1 MSFKMVQNTKKLLLA
16 TMLVLAGGVTTS
28 FAAEGDA
35 EHWQKRCITSDTS
48 IRTCL
53 VTEAI
58 ILENIE
64 QKLRIQLA
72 SIRIKSVSNSKR
84 LNMYIQ
90 VPNKIL
96 LQSGLRFQVDK
107 GKTRVAPFSICYEQ
121 ACETEIDLSTDF
133 VNQLK
138 KGNEISLYF
147 LQYDGKPVTIT
158 VPLVGFT
165 AGFNSKG
172 TDLTPEQV
180 GLVSAPAAPAK
191 TEAPK
196 TDDAP
201 KPLPE

>member
-1 MSFKMVQNTKKLLLA
+1 MVKNTKNLILA
-16 TMLVLAGGVTTS
+16 TMLVVAGSVTNT
-28 FAAEGDA
+28 FAADA
-35 EHWQKRCITSDTS
+35 KVEHWKKRCVTNDKS

-58 ILENIE
+58 ILENAE
-64 QKLRIQLA
+64 QKVRIQLA

-133 VNQLK
+133 VKQLK

-147 LQYDGKPVTIT
+147 LQYDGKPVTIK
-158 VPLVGFT
+158 VPLGGFT
-165 AGFNSKG
+165 AGFNSNG
-172 TDLTPEQV
+172 TDLTPEEV
-180 GLVSAPAAPAK
+180 GLV
-191 TEAPK
+191 TGTAPK
-196 TDDAP
+196 TEDAP